1 MLMENNELSTIN
13 ITIAGRSFPVKVTEE
28 EKALVLNIESEIN
41 EKINHF
47 QKTYSGRDKL
57 DYVIMTLLT
66 YIYDL
71 KNNQEGK
78 MSEASTQKVNTIL
91 DLLSDF

>member
-1 MLMENNELSTIN
+1 MAANDLFTIN
-13 ITIAGRSFPVKVTEE
+13 ISIAGRVFPVKVTEE
-28 EKALVLNIESEIN
+28 EKTVVEGIVLEIN
-41 EKINHF
+41 EKINNF
-47 QKTYSGRDKL
+47 QKMYTGRDKL

-71 KNNQEGK
+71 K
-78 MSEASTQKVNTIL
+78 STPQTETSDETGPKVQLIL